1 MGSYRTTG
9 LTDKEKHMIF
19 SLKKLFFYGITRIH
33 KRGSSLIVWCLG
45 FDAVTAVAC
54 VQSQV
59 LELRFHVKLLHAVP
73 LPIPPPKKAEHTK
86 DLHSRVFVFLFWPP
100 PLPMEVLRPAI
111 KCVTG
116 WIFNPPP

>member
-73 LPIPPPKKAEHTK
+73 PPHTPTKKSRTHKRFAFKGIRFSFLATPTAYGSSQASNQMCHRL
-86 DLHSRVFVFLFWPP
+86 DL
-100 PLPMEVLRPAI
+100 
-111 KCVTG
+111 
-116 WIFNPPP
+116 